1 MQRTCRA
8 SSRSLSTSLRSFIQ
22 HYRQQNRPG
31 YSRSRIKFNTIDDV
45 PYFKLRVNTHGGIV
59 SYSTS
64 GPSTPEDTLL
74 NKINIYTAYTV
85 YKGRGAMSLK
95 LIKPTW
101 ERISTGSGI
110 RVSREGTVLLEFA
123 QSQGDRVYNWDMK
136 GTFAM
141 NAVECGEILDA
152 AETSTELSFFH
163 DPNKMGSA
171 EGAVTKTMKFS
182 PARDSGYFFSLYVND
197 KATGATSQYNTAV
210 SRAEL
215 RVIQQI
221 IQFAIPRILGF
232 DEMFAGAPEVRE
244 GTFSSSQYPTDS
256 LYSSQPGMEPP
267 F

>member
-1 MQRTCRA
+1 MKMQQSAVSSGRNLHSMLQKCR
-8 SSRSLSTSLRSFIQ
+8 
-22 HYRQQNRPG
+22 HRQG
-31 YSRSRIKFNTIDDV
+31 YSRVKTRFDLMKFLS
-45 PYFKLRVNTHGGIV
+45 FSSSGG
-59 SYSTS
+59 SMYSTGMS
-64 GPSTPEDTLL
+64 NPDEGMI
-74 NKINIYTAYTV
+74 NKINVYTAYTV

-95 LIKPTW
+95 VIKPTW

-123 QSQGDRVYNWDMK
+123 QGKGDRVYDWDGK

-152 AETSTELSFFH
+152 AETATERSFFH

-197 KATGATSQYNTAV
+197 KSTGANAQYTTAV
-210 SRAEL
+210 SKAEL

-221 IQFAIPRILGF
+221 VEFAIPRILGF

-244 GTFSSSQYPTDS
+244 GTFSSSQGS
-256 LYSSQPGMEPP
+256 NNSFSSQPGIGPP

>member
-1 MQRTCRA
+1 M
-8 SSRSLSTSLRSFIQ
+8 
-22 HYRQQNRPG
+22 
-31 YSRSRIKFNTIDDV
+31 
-45 PYFKLRVNTHGGIV
+45 
-59 SYSTS
+59 YSTGNS
-64 GPSTPEDTLL
+64 NPEESTI
-74 NKINIYTAYTV
+74 NKINVYTAYTV

-95 LIKPTW
+95 VIKPTW

-123 QSQGDRVYNWDMK
+123 QGKGDRVYDWDGK

-141 NAVECGEILDA
+141 NAVECGDILDA
-152 AETSTELSFFH
+152 AETSTERSFFH

-197 KATGATSQYNTAV
+197 KTTGANAQYTTAV

-244 GTFSSSQYPTDS
+244 GSFSSNQFPHTS
-256 LYSSQPGMEPP
+256 YSSQPGIEPP

>member
-1 MQRTCRA
+1 MQRNAVSCGKNLSSSLQSFFQGCRLRPGTGYPHGRTKFDA
-8 SSRSLSTSLRSFIQ
+8 NKSLSSLGSNNGR
-22 HYRQQNRPG
+22 
-31 YSRSRIKFNTIDDV
+31 
-45 PYFKLRVNTHGGIV
+45 GGIV
-59 SYSTS
+59 SASTS
-64 GPSTPEDTLL
+64 SSSTPDESML
-74 NKINIYTAYTV
+74 NKINVYTAYTV

-95 LIKPTW
+95 VIKPTW

-123 QSQGDRVYNWDMK
+123 QGKGDRIYDWDSK

-141 NAVECGEILDA
+141 NAVECGEILEA
-152 AETSTELSFFH
+152 AETSSELSFFH

-197 KATGATSQYNTAV
+197 KSTGASSQYTTAV
-210 SRAEL
+210 SSAEL

-221 IQFAIPRILGF
+221 IQFSIPRILGF
-232 DEMFAGAPEVRE
+232 DELFAGAPEVRE
-244 GTFSSSQYPTDS
+244 GHFSSNTYDP
-256 LYSSQPGMEPP
+256 YSSQFGMQPP

>member
-1 MQRTCRA
+1 MQQTA
-8 SSRSLSTSLRSFIQ
+8 LSSGRNLHSMLQKCPYKTAYLRSNARF
-22 HYRQQNRPG
+22 
-31 YSRSRIKFNTIDDV
+31 DV
-45 PYFKLRVNTHGGIV
+45 MKILSFSPSGG
-59 SYSTS
+59 SMYSTGVS
-64 GPSTPEDTLL
+64 NSEEPMI
-74 NKINIYTAYTV
+74 NKVNVYTAFTV

-95 LIKPTW
+95 VIKPTW

-123 QSQGDRVYNWDMK
+123 QGKGDRVYDWDGK

-152 AETSTELSFFH
+152 AETATERSFFH

-197 KATGATSQYNTAV
+197 KSAGANAQYTTAV
-210 SRAEL
+210 SKAEL

-244 GTFSSSQYPTDS
+244 GNFSSNQFTNTS
-256 LYSSQPGMEPP
+256 YSSQPQIEPP